1 VIRVWTSGEI
11 VLASYFANNINAVLS
26 FLLAPP
32 IFQGRQTAAQSLTTG
47 VYTAIGFDAEDID
60 SAGGHS
66 TSSNTSRYV
75 AQYAGWAE
83 VVGSTGFASN
93 ATGRRLNKL
102 RVNGTTDINGSD
114 FSVGS
119 GVTGVLKVTTPPMK
133 IFFNVTD
140 YVESLGAQESG
151 GSLNTAATTVDQS
164 MMGYH
169 WLSN

>member
-1 VIRVWTSGEI
+1 
-11 VLASYFANNINAVLS
+11 
-26 FLLAPP
+26 
-32 IFQGRQTAAQSLTTG
+32 
-47 VYTAIGFDAEDID
+47 
-60 SAGGHS
+60 
-66 TSSNTSRYV
+66 
-75 AQYAGWAE
+75 